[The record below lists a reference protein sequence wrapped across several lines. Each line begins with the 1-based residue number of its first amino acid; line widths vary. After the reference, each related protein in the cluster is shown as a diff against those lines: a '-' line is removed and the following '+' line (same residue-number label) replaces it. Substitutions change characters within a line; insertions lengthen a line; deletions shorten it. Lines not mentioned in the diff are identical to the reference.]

1 MATGKNGNNNNGKK
15 RSGNKPVKNANQ
27 ALERRINPEEKITR
41 YNLKT
46 ERILEFSNLGL
57 WELDVK
63 RNQFKGSKSTYH
75 ILGIKCASLIFD
87 FTELKQII
95 TKKEDRENLERKLV
109 KLQKEGVTFDIALRI
124 KNADNE
130 KRSVRMVA
138 GKLDDGQIGGTLS
151 DITELRII
159 ERELIKSKN
168 RAEKADHFKSAFL
181 TNLSHELRTPM
192 NAILGFTELLNQDS
206 LSREQKN
213 EYVHIIKSRANYL
226 LSLIDDINELTKF
239 ESGNVEVR
247 KTSFLLYP
255 VFSELYDEFEK
266 IMKGKGKSNISLILN
281 IPDELKNI
289 EIYTDHGR
297 LYQLMSILLSNA
309 IKFTEKGVI
318 EFGYKTSDEY
328 VKFFVNDTGIGMST
342 EEQKNIFFRFSQIE
356 ETTSGKYGK
365 TGFNLTISRH
375 IVELLGGKIKVK
387 SELQNGSHFHFIIP
401 TDSPPKTEK
410 PMITDIEDI
419 KSINWKE
426 KIILVAEDEEVNYK
440 FLEAVLLKTQA
451 QILRAKTGLEAI
463 ELCTKIPQIDIVLM
477 DIKMPVMNGYEA
489 TAEIKKIRPELPVIA
504 QTAFSTQEE
513 IIKCEE
519 SGCVDYI
526 TKPIDI
532 RQLLFKIDKYS

>member
-15 RSGNKPVKNANQ
+15 RAGNKSVKKVIP
-27 ALERRINPEEKITR
+27 ALERITNPEEKITR

-57 WELDVK
+57 WELDIK
-63 RNQFKGSKSTYH
+63 RNLFKASKSTYH

-124 KNADNE
+124 KNANNE

-138 GKLDDGQIGGTLS
+138 GKLDDGLIGGTLS

-168 RAEKADHFKSAFL
+168 KAEKADHFKSAFL

-206 LSREQKN
+206 LSREQKD

-255 VFSELYDEFEK
+255 VFSELYEEFEN

-309 IKFTEKGVI
+309 IKFTEKGAI
-318 EFGYKTSDEY
+318 EFGYKTSDEC
-328 VKFFVNDTGIGMST
+328 VKFYVNDTGIGMSSD
-342 EEQKNIFFRFSQIE
+342 EQKNIFFRFSQIE

-387 SELQNGSHFHFIIP
+387 SELQNGSHFQFNIP
-401 TDSPPKTEK
+401 TDYSPKTEK

-419 KSINWKE
+419 NSI
-426 KIILVAEDEEVNYK
+426 
-440 FLEAVLLKTQA
+440 
-451 QILRAKTGLEAI
+451 
-463 ELCTKIPQIDIVLM
+463 
-477 DIKMPVMNGYEA
+477 
-489 TAEIKKIRPELPVIA
+489 
-504 QTAFSTQEE
+504 
-513 IIKCEE
+513 
-519 SGCVDYI
+519 
-526 TKPIDI
+526 
-532 RQLLFKIDKYS
+532 